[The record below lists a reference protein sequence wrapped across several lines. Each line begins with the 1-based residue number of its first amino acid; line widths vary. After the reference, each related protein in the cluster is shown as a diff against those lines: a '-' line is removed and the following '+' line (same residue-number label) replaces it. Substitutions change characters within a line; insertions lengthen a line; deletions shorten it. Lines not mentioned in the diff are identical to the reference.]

1 MIKLIALDVD
11 GTLTDGK
18 IYTDDKDNNLKAF
31 NVKDGFAIAQW
42 IKEGGMVAIITGKT
56 SNIVQRRADELG
68 IQEVVQGV
76 ANKVPELQ
84 KLIKKLGIT
93 LEEVAYMGDDI
104 NDLGIMRISGIS
116 AAPKN
121 AALEVLERVSFIATK
136 DGGDGAVR
144 EFIEFLMKKN
154 GSWERV
160 INRYLNQK

>member
-116 AAPKN
+116 AAPRN

>member
-104 NDLGIMRISGIS
+104 NDLGIMRISEIS
-116 AAPKN
+116 AAPRN